1 MLFCKEKQ
9 EKKGFLFRVLF
20 ACPKRMKDIFCFIV
34 LLRDEKYQKSY
45 KRAFL
50 SLIYLFPRARVSRA
64 SHAWRVCAANSRE
77 KVGSF
82 AALRGFSHTT
92 RANIAYERAEQ
103 IRARIVCTPAYK
115 GVAGVGL
122 ASALTGVTI
131 SLLQWEKV
139 ARFTATDEVLLQY
152 IAETN
157 PISLCSHTDAHPNL
171 NREVRHSPTWHS
183 SESESARGRF
193 EPVAMVKL

>member
-1 MLFCKEKQ
+1 M
-9 EKKGFLFRVLF
+9 
-20 ACPKRMKDIFCFIV
+20 
-34 LLRDEKYQKSY
+34 
-45 KRAFL
+45 
-50 SLIYLFPRARVSRA
+50 
-64 SHAWRVCAANSRE
+64 
-77 KVGSF
+77 
-82 AALRGFSHTT
+82 
-92 RANIAYERAEQ
+92 
-103 IRARIVCTPAYK
+103 
-115 GVAGVGL
+115 